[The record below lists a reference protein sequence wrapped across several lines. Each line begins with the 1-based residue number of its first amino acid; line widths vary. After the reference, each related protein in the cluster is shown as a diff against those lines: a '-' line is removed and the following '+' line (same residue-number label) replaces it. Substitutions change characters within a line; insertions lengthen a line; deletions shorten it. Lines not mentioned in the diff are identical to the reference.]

1 MANIIDINNAN
12 RQTDVNNAN
21 ELTDINNI
29 MNRRTD
35 VNNINGRIST
45 CIEIKVR
52 TYTYIL
58 DEMQ

>member
-1 MANIIDINNAN
+1 MANIIDTNNAN

-52 TYTYIL
+52 TYIS
-58 DEMQ
+58 